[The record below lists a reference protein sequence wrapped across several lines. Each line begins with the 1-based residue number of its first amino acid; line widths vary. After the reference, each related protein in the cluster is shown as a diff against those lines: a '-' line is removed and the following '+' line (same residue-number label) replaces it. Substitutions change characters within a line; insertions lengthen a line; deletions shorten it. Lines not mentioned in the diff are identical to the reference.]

1 MKEVQKPRN
10 PTNHVK
16 PSGALCFDLSEH
28 RSQSVM
34 SDILYIH
41 ILQKV
46 TAKDVQEVALK
57 YVYDRCP
64 AVAAVGP
71 VENLPDYNR
80 IRSSMYWLRL

>member
-1 MKEVQKPRN
+1 M
-10 PTNHVK
+10 
-16 PSGALCFDLSEH
+16 SGALDFDLFVH
-28 RSQSVM
+28 TSQSVM
-34 SDILYIH
+34 SDTLYIH

-57 YVYDRCP
+57 YIYDRCP

>member
-1 MKEVQKPRN
+1 MVLGCTAADFSLRGMLKN
-10 PTNHVK
+10 TNFFV
-16 PSGALCFDLSEH
+16 LCTVNDTLLI
-28 RSQSVM
+28 R
-34 SDILYIH
+34 

-46 TAKDVQEVALK
+46 TAKDVRDVALK
-57 YVYDRCP
+57 YIYDRCP

>member
-1 MKEVQKPRN
+1 M
-10 PTNHVK
+10 
-16 PSGALCFDLSEH
+16 SGAVDFDLSVH
-28 RSQSVM
+28 RSQSVI
-34 SDILYIH
+34 SDTLCIH

-46 TAKDVQEVALK
+46 TAKEVQEVALK
-57 YVYDRCP
+57 YIYDRCP

>member
-1 MKEVQKPRN
+1 
-10 PTNHVK
+10 
-16 PSGALCFDLSEH
+16 
-28 RSQSVM
+28 M
-34 SDILYIH
+34 SDTLYIH

-57 YVYDRCP
+57 YIYDRCP

>member
-1 MKEVQKPRN
+1 M
-10 PTNHVK
+10 
-16 PSGALCFDLSEH
+16 SGAADSDLSVH
-28 RSQSVM
+28 RSQSVF
-34 SDILYIH
+34 STNLYIH

-57 YVYDRCP
+57 YIYDRCP